1 MGAFPVNAAVKPRI
15 LQLRSQLFQ
24 LAVLIAVD
32 RHQALL
38 VETHTSV
45 RRLQRVKAQPHPV
58 QAHAPRL
65 ANPASRGDGVVGV
78 VV

>member
-1 MGAFPVNAAVKPRI
+1 MTFPVNAAVKPRI

-38 VETHTSV
+38 VETHPLRSV
-45 RRLQRVKAQPHPV
+45 GWTELRLSRCRNRHRH
-58 QAHAPRL
+58 QACH
-65 ANPASRGDGVVGV
+65 PASRGDGIASSVV
-78 VV
+78 